1 MATAASDDG
10 KMRNP
15 LFAGSLD
22 DSANVDAPPRYS
34 SDIAWMMQDGDHSRT
49 PAVPMEEGIGLA
61 AGE

>member
-1 MATAASDDG
+1 MSGSGSVGTVIANTGPIHSRTMATAASDDG

-34 SDIAWMMQDGDHSRT
+34 SDIA
-49 PAVPMEEGIGLA
+49 
-61 AGE
+61 